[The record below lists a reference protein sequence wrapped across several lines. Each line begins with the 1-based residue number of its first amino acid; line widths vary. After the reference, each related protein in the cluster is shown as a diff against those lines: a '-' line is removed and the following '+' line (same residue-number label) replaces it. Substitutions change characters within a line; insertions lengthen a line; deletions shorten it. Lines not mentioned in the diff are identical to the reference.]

1 MLVALVFCLGCSS
14 TDKIHDII
22 LSEYPDEFEYI
33 KYDQGREFS
42 KRYVEKGDPEYDK
55 LLQLISS
62 ADTGWQRDYITYAP
76 KDIFVSPRM
85 CINIVN
91 DIVII
96 NCNSE
101 ANKMGQVI
109 RKVDREIINGIL
121 NKNKYEE

>member
-1 MLVALVFCLGCSS
+1 LGCSS